1 MFCTPKRD
9 YYPKGYESRSHVLY
23 TKARLLSKGI
33 RTSFACSV
41 HQSEII
47 IQRDTNLVRMFC
59 TPKRDYY
66 PKGYESR
73 SHVLYTKARLLSK
86 GIRISVLYAKA
97 RLVSKGIRISFA
109 CSLHQSEISIQRD
122 TNLCSV
128 HQSEISIQR
137 DTNLVRMFCTP
148 KRDYYPKGYESRSH
162 VLYTK
167 ARLVSKGIRISFA
180 CSLHQSEISI
190 QRDTN
195 LCSVHQSEIII
206 QRDTN
211 LVRMFCTPKRD

>member
-33 RTSFACSV
+33 RISVLYTKARLVSKGIRISFACSV

-86 GIRISVLYAKA
+86 GIRISVLYTKA

-109 CSLHQSEISIQRD
+109 
-122 TNLCSV
+122 CSV

-167 ARLVSKGIRISFA
+167 ARLLSKGIWISFA
-180 CSLHQSEISI
+180 
-190 QRDTN
+190 
-195 LCSVHQSEIII
+195 CSVHQSEIII

>member
-23 TKARLLSKGI
+23 TKARLVSKGI
-33 RTSFACSV
+33 RISFACSV

-86 GIRISVLYAKA
+86 GIRIS
-97 RLVSKGIRISFA
+97 FA
-109 CSLHQSEISIQRD
+109 CFVHQSEIIIQRD

-137 DTNLVRMFCTP
+137 DTNIVRMFCTP

-167 ARLVSKGIRISFA
+167 ARLLSKGIRISFA
-180 CSLHQSEISI
+180 CSVHQSEISI

-195 LCSVHQSEIII
+195 L
-206 QRDTN
+206 
-211 LVRMFCTPKRD
+211 VRMFSTPKRD

>member
-9 YYPKGYESRSHVLY
+9 YYPKGCESRSHVQY
-23 TKARLLSKGI
+23 T
-33 RTSFACSV
+33 
-41 HQSEII
+41 E
-47 IQRDTNLVRMFC
+47 
-59 TPKRDYY
+59 
-66 PKGYESR
+66 
-73 SHVLYTKARLLSK
+73 
-86 GIRISVLYAKA
+86 A

-109 CSLHQSEISIQRD
+109 
-122 TNLCSV
+122 CSV

-148 KRDYYPKGYESRSH
+148 KRDDYPKGYESRSH

-180 CSLHQSEISI
+180 CSVHQSKISI

-195 LCSVHQSEIII
+195 LVPMFCTPKRDEYPKGHESRSHVLYTKARLVSKGIRISFACSVHQSEIII